1 MAFDISNNMMI
12 NSNDEYYV
20 EIETQ
25 YLTDESIEDT
35 KYYDIR
41 VETKDSSTSLIC
53 GDITN
58 LSEYIIDFDL
68 GDLIEENGF
77 DSRN

>member
-1 MAFDISNNMMI
+1 MAFDISKNMMI
-12 NSNDEYYV
+12 NENDEYYV

-25 YLTDESIEDT
+25 FLTDESIEDT
-35 KYYDIR
+35 KYYDVR
-41 VETKDSSTSLIC
+41 VETKDSSTSRIC

-68 GDLIEENGF
+68 VDLIEDNGF